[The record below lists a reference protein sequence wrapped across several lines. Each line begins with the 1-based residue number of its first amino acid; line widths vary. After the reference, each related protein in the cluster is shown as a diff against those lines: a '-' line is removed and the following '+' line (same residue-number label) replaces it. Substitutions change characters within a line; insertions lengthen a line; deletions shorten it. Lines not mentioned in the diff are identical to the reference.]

1 MSTDGNNGT
10 VKFDPPV
17 ITVVS
22 LFVAAGGGAIPVIVK
37 DLKRS
42 DKI

>member
-1 MSTDGNNGT
+1 MSTDGNNRT
-10 VKFDPPV
+10 VEFDPPA
-17 ITVVS
+17 IAVVS
-22 LFVAAGGGAIPVIVK
+22 LFVAVGGGAIPVIVK